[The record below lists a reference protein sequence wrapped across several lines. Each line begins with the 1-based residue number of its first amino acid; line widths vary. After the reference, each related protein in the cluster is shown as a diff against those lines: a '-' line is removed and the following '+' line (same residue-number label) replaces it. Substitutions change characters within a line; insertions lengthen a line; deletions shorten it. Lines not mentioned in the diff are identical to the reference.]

1 MKMIKKIIVV
11 VSIFMA
17 TFSWAQDNTS
27 SPYSY
32 YGLGETKFRGTQDTK
47 SMGDLNIVGDSIHL
61 NLMNPAS
68 YSRLKLTTFGIG
80 GTSTFNKLKNN
91 SETEKAQRTTL
102 DYLALGLPLGK
113 FGVSFGLTPYSA
125 VGYKFQNITT
135 DSEGIE
141 TTKQFSGEGNINKV
155 FIGTSYNI
163 TENLSFGVNFNYNFG
178 DINTNSIEI
187 ISDPLIIIGSRERNN
202 SNIKGISFNT
212 GLLYNTKINK
222 NLEFY
227 SSLTYSPEAKL
238 TSKNYRNIAVVYYTF
253 DGSEIVVDDQD
264 VAINNT
270 KPVIPS
276 KYSFG
281 AGIGNSKKWLIGT
294 EITFTENS
302 KLINRI
308 EDING
313 ATFENSTKISVGG
326 FYIPKYDSFSSYLS
340 RVVYRAGFRYENTG
354 LILNNE
360 SINDYGMN
368 FGLGLPV
375 SSSSINLGFEFGKK
389 GTTSNGLIEE
399 NYFNLSVGLSLG
411 DYSWFKKRKI
421 D

>member
-32 YGLGETKFRGTQDTK
+32 YGLGEIKFKGTQD
-47 SMGDLNIVGDSIHL
+47 SRAMGGLNIVGDSIHL
-61 NLMNPAS
+61 NLINPAS
-68 YSRLKLTTFGIG
+68 YSKLKLTTFAVG
-80 GTSTFNKLKNN
+80 GTSNFNKLKTDSDN
-91 SETEKAQRTTL
+91 EKAQRTTL
-102 DYLALGLPLGK
+102 DYIAVGLPLGK
-113 FGVSFGLTPYSA
+113 FGVSFGLTPFSA
-125 VGYKFQNITT
+125 VGYKIQDNS
-135 DSEGIE
+135 SE
-141 TTKQFSGEGNINKV
+141 SLRNYNGEGTVNKV

-163 TENLSFGVNFNYNFG
+163 AKNLSFGINLNYNFG
-178 DINTNSIEI
+178 DINTESIEFVT
-187 ISDPLIIIGSRERNN
+187 DPLIIVGSRERNN
-202 SNIKGISFNT
+202 SNVKGISFNT
-212 GLLYNTKINK
+212 GFLYNTKINK

-238 TSKNYRNIAVVYYTF
+238 SSENSRNIAIVYYTIN
-253 DGSEIVVDDQD
+253 GTEIVVEDEDIE
-264 VAINNT
+264 VNNT

-276 KYSFG
+276 KFSFG
-281 AGIGNSKKWLIGT
+281 AGIGNTKKWLIGT

-302 KLINRI
+302 KLINRF
-308 EDING
+308 DDYTTNYD
-313 ATFENSTKISVGG
+313 FENSTKISVGG
-326 FYIPKYDSFSSYLS
+326 YYIPKYDSFSSYLN

-375 SSSSINLGFEFGKK
+375 GASSIDLGFEFGKK

-399 NYFNLSVGLSLG
+399 NYFNVSVGLSLN
-411 DYSWFKKRKI
+411 DIWFKKRKI

>member
-47 SMGDLNIVGDSIHL
+47 AMGDLNIVGDSIHL

-68 YSRLKLTTFGIG
+68 YSRLKLTTFAIG
-80 GTSTFNKLKNN
+80 GTSNFNKLQTATEN
-91 SETEKAQRTTL
+91 EKAQRTTL
-102 DYLALGLPLGK
+102 DYLGVGLPLGK

-125 VGYKFQNITT
+125 VGYKIQDN
-135 DSEGIE
+135 SPE
-141 TTKQFSGEGNINKV
+141 TLRNYNGEGTINKV
-155 FIGTSYNI
+155 FIGTSYNF
-163 TENLSFGVNFNYNFG
+163 TKNLSFGVNLNYSFG
-178 DINTNSIEI
+178 DINTESVEFVT
-187 ISDPLIIIGSRERNN
+187 DPLIIVGSRERNN
-202 SNIKGISFNT
+202 SNVKGVSFNT
-212 GLLYNTKINK
+212 GFLYNTKINK

-238 TSKNYRNIAVVYYTF
+238 SSENSRNIAIVYYTIN
-253 DGSEIVVDDQD
+253 GTEIVAEDEDIAV
-264 VAINNT
+264 NNT

-276 KYSFG
+276 KFSFG
-281 AGIGNSKKWLIGT
+281 AGIGSSKKWLIGT

-302 KLINRI
+302 KLINRF
-308 EDING
+308 DDYTTNYG
-313 ATFENSTKISVGG
+313 FENSTKISVGG

-354 LILNNE
+354 LVLNNE
-360 SINDYGMN
+360 SINDYGMT

-375 SSSSINLGFEFGKK
+375 GISNIDLGFEFGKK

-399 NYFNLSVGLSLG
+399 NYFNVSVGLSLN
-411 DYSWFKKRKI
+411 DIWFKKRKI